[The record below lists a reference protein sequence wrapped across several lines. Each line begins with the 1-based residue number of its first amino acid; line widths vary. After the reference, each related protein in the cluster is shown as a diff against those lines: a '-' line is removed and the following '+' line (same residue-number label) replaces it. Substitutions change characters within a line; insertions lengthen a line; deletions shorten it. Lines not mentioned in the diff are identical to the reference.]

1 MKEDIA
7 NLERYIGNTKVDTHA
22 ELPII
27 MADAYSDS
35 KKKSELADKVL
46 KDKKQEIIKKNNKV
60 LGAEKQP
67 VPKMPEEAK
76 INLEESLF
84 EDYKGKALNEGTDFD
99 MSGLKNAETF
109 DELRDLIS
117 GLADDGIINDE
128 QHDDFQEIVDEK
140 ESDCEDYLDR
150 LSQTTSIDVKDVYGY
165 QQDYVHDAVKAIMHR
180 GKDNGFSE
188 SLTEAMYYDED
199 SFIPT
204 LKDSMVDLGI
214 AFDEVAELVNSAYFN
229 SDEINNLFATNYPF
243 QRSFDEVSEEVGAWI
258 TYFIEGLNN
267 KEYNYEESLKEGRK
281 SDPFVDSQGNTYS
294 DEDRSSPDMNDSYK
308 DIYTIIFNELSPEHS
323 NWMKKTRVKDIP
335 MRKRYDAYD
344 VGTDMDDNIIVHADS
359 EEDFELARRV
369 ADAYGLEFR
378 EPKRRALDRDLTA
391 TIVMPK

>member
-46 KDKKQEIIKKNNKV
+46 KDKKQEITKKNNKV

-84 EDYKGKALNEGTDFD
+84 EDYNGKALNEGTDFD

-128 QHDDFQEIVDEK
+128 QHE
-140 ESDCEDYLDR
+140 EDW
-150 LSQTTSIDVKDVYGY
+150 SID
-165 QQDYVHDAVKAIMHR
+165 
-180 GKDNGFSE
+180 F
-188 SLTEAMYYDED
+188 
-199 SFIPT
+199 
-204 LKDSMVDLGI
+204 
-214 AFDEVAELVNSAYFN
+214 
-229 SDEINNLFATNYPF
+229 
-243 QRSFDEVSEEVGAWI
+243 
-258 TYFIEGLNN
+258 
-267 KEYNYEESLKEGRK
+267 
-281 SDPFVDSQGNTYS
+281 
-294 DEDRSSPDMNDSYK
+294 
-308 DIYTIIFNELSPEHS
+308 
-323 NWMKKTRVKDIP
+323 
-335 MRKRYDAYD
+335 
-344 VGTDMDDNIIVHADS
+344 
-359 EEDFELARRV
+359 
-369 ADAYGLEFR
+369 
-378 EPKRRALDRDLTA
+378 
-391 TIVMPK
+391 

>member
-7 NLERYIGNTKVDTHA
+7 NLERYIGNSKVDIHA

-27 MADAYSDS
+27 MADAYNDS
-35 KKKSELADKVL
+35 KKRSELADKVL
-46 KDKKQEIIKKNNKV
+46 KDKKQEITKKDNKV

-84 EDYKGKALNEGTDFD
+84 EDYRGKTLNEGTDFD

-117 GLADDGIINDE
+117 GLLDDGIIDDE

-150 LSQTTSIDVKDVYGY
+150 LSQTTSIDEKDVYGY
-165 QQDYVHDAVKAIMHR
+165 QQDYVNDAVKAIMYW
-180 GKDNGFSE
+180 GKDNAFSE

-204 LKDSMVDLGI
+204 LKDKIVDLGI
-214 AFDEVAELVNSAYFN
+214 AFEDASELISSEYFT
-229 SDEINNLFATNYPF
+229 DKINELFAINYPF
-243 QRSFDEVSEEVGAWI
+243 DKPFDELSEEVGAWV
-258 TYFIEGLNN
+258 TYFLENLN
-267 KEYNYEESLKEGRK
+267 KDNYQYDESLKEGRK
-281 SDPFVDSQGNTYS
+281 SDPFVDSQGNSYS
-294 DEDRSSPDMNDSYK
+294 DDDRSSSDMNDSYK

-323 NWMKKTRVKDIP
+323 NWMKKTRIKDIP

-378 EPKRRALDRDLTA
+378 EPKRRTYDRDLTA
-391 TIVMPK
+391 TIIMPK